1 VIRGLVSG
9 FGFQVRV
16 LRRSFGEMNVLVTA
30 PLTTLVFLAITRHA
44 GRDDLA
50 PYAVLAPALIVLWGT
65 ALLISGEIVAR
76 ERESGSLEGLVAAP
90 VSFGAVVTGRIA
102 AVTVLSLVGFVE
114 SWLAAFLVFGVVVTI
129 WHPVAFVAAVAV
141 TALAMAGT
149 ASIMS
154 AVFVL
159 ARSARAFQNSL
170 NYPFYVLGGVMV
182 PVSLLPGA
190 ALLEPTSRVVF
201 LSWSADLLRDTLNP
215 APVSDLLPRL
225 GVVLTL
231 GLAGYLLGL
240 VLLRRAVDRLR
251 RTGTMGYA

>member
-1 VIRGLVSG
+1 MISGLATG
-9 FGFQVRV
+9 FAFEVRV
-16 LRRSFGEMNVLVTA
+16 LRRSFGEMVVLVTA
-30 PLTTLVFLAITRHA
+30 PLMTLVFLAITRQA

-65 ALLISGEIVAR
+65 ALQISGEIVAR
-76 ERESGSLEGLVAAP
+76 DREFGTLEALVAAP
-90 VSFGAVVTGRIA
+90 ASFGAVITGRIA
-102 AVTVLSLVGFVE
+102 AVTLLSLVGFAE
-114 SWLAAFLVFGVVVTI
+114 SWSAAWLFFGVVVTI
-129 WHPVAFVAAVAV
+129 WHPAAFAAALVVTGVA
-141 TALAMAGT
+141 TAGT

-182 PVSLLPGA
+182 PVALLPGWV
-190 ALLEPTSRVVF
+190 EPISKVVF
-201 LSWSADLLRDTLNP
+201 LSWSADLLRDALRP
-215 APVSDLLPRL
+215 EDVERLLPRL
-225 GVVLTL
+225 GVVLGL
-231 GLAGYLLGL
+231 GVAGYLLGV

>member
-1 VIRGLVSG
+1 MIRGLVTG
-9 FGFQVRV
+9 FSFQVRV

-30 PLTTLVFLAITRHA
+30 PLMTLVLLAITRNA
-44 GRDDLA
+44 GREDLA
-50 PYAVLAPALIVLWGT
+50 AYAVLAPALIVLWGT
-65 ALLISGEIVAR
+65 ALQISGEIVAR

-90 VSFGAVVTGRIA
+90 ASLGAVVTGRIA
-102 AVTVLSLVGFVE
+102 AVTVLSLVGFAE
-114 SWLAAFLVFGVVVTI
+114 SWLAAWLVFGVLVTV
-129 WHPVAFVAAVAV
+129 WHPFAFAAAVVV

-154 AVFVL
+154 ALFVL

-190 ALLEPTSRVVF
+190 VWLEPISRVVF
-201 LSWSADLLRDTLNP
+201 LSWSADLLRDTLTP
-215 APVSDLLPRL
+215 AAVPDVVPRL
-225 GVVLTL
+225 GMVLAL
-231 GLAGYLLGL
+231 GLAGYLLGV

-251 RTGTMGYA
+251 KTGTMGYA